1 MKNILYLFI
10 SIAFFT
16 CQSTEKSTESQSD
29 SQETIKAENPAA
41 DGFNLEASDEFA
53 IEIADKVMLAMG
65 GRKAWDDTR
74 YISWQFFNSRKLW
87 WDKWTG
93 DVRVESLRSDLNI
106 LVNINDLK
114 GKVYKDSVEISNPD
128 SLDFYLNRGKSIW
141 INDSYWLVM
150 PYKLK
155 DSGVALSYIKEDT
168 TEVGALSDVLQ
179 LSFDNVGDTPENIYK
194 VWVDKQ
200 SNLVTQ
206 WAFYRS
212 DTVSAPN
219 FITPWEG
226 YEKYGNVL
234 LSGGRGRGKLTEINV
249 AENIE
254 KDLFNEF

>member
-1 MKNILYLFI
+1 MKNLLYLLVLI
-10 SIAFFT
+10 SCLACET
-16 CQSTEKSTESQSD
+16 SNKPSQSD
-29 SQETIKAENPAA
+29 PVNQIENPAA
-41 DGFNLEASDEFA
+41 EGFNQEASDESA

-65 GRKAWDDTR
+65 GRKAWNDTR

-93 DVRVESLRSDLNI
+93 DVRVESLRSDLKI

-114 GKVYKDSVEISNPD
+114 GKVYKDSVEISNTD
-128 SLDFYLNRGKSIW
+128 SLEFYLNRGKSMW
-141 INDSYWLVM
+141 INDAYWLVM

-155 DSGVALSYIKEDT
+155 DSGVTLNYLKEDT

-179 LSFDNVGDTPENIYK
+179 LSFDNIGDTPENLYK

-212 DTVSAPN
+212 DTVSNPN
-219 FITPWEG
+219 FITPWED
-226 YEKYGNVL
+226 YQKYGNIL
-234 LSGGRGRGKLTEINV
+234 LSGGRGRGQLTNINV
-249 AENIE
+249 IKSVANN
-254 KDLFNEF
+254 LFTEF